1 MSKFIIK
8 ISLLLLFLNPNL
20 SWGKG
25 YITCKS
31 LDREIINFS
40 INKTEIKLEKINIS
54 TDMITDEFNF
64 TVFQNFKSE
73 ETRVIEEHFFI
84 YKAVFDDEL
93 NSYQT
98 IMEANLDTLSG
109 SMGQRY
115 YYKDKGTERIFV
127 FKRFEKN
134 IKIFKDEE
142 PEKFDENTVIS
153 AWECEKSIPLYQ

>member
-1 MSKFIIK
+1 MKTLLA
-8 ISLLLLFLNPNL
+8 LLLLIPSL

-40 INKTEIKLEKINIS
+40 ITKTEIKLEKITIS
-54 TDMITDEFNF
+54 TDMITDEFYF
-64 TVFQNFKSE
+64 TAHQNFKNE

-84 YKAVFDDEL
+84 YRVEFDNEMD
-93 NSYQT
+93 SYLS

-115 YYKDKGTERIFV
+115 YYKDKGTERLFV
-127 FKRFEKN
+127 FEKFEKN

-142 PEKFDENTVIS
+142 PKKFEENTIKS
-153 AWECEKSIPLYQ
+153 AWECEKSMPLYQ